1 MSKKLPKQISERLRK
16 LMTGYELPHGTEF
29 KDLEAFL
36 AEELDNQKKEMI
48 ERIGSNQELLIKVEE
63 LINKAIDKLKLT
75 GDPSVISSGAILI
88 LDDIIR
94 AIK

>member
-36 AEELDNQKKEMI
+36 AEELANQKKEMI
-48 ERIGSNQELLIKVEE
+48 ERIELKR
-63 LINKAIDKLKLT
+63 K
-75 GDPSVISSGAILI
+75 
-88 LDDIIR
+88 
-94 AIK
+94 